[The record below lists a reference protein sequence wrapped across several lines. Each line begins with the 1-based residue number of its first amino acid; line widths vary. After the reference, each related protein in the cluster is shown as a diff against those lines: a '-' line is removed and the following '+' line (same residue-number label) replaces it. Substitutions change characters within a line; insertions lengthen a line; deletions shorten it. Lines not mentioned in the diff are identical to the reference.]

1 MKRSSLL
8 AAGAA
13 LAAGASAA
21 LLGADYAIYR
31 TWFHRTAQP
40 EVLTTDEWERTVPYG
55 AQMHADAA
63 ALAAAPYEP
72 VQITADDGVPLAA
85 RCYHHADGAPVAI
98 IFHGYKGFARRD
110 GMGGYTLCKK
120 LGYNVLLPDQR
131 AHGAS
136 GGQSITLGVKER
148 YDCRAWAYWAYQHF
162 GPDTPLFLM
171 GVSMGAATVLL
182 AAGLD
187 LPPTVRGIMADCGYT
202 SPREVIHQYLPRY
215 LPGLPVG
222 PVYAVGRLG
231 TRLFGHFDPEDA
243 DCRAAGAGRRRRR
256 LCGGPRAVG
265 AQSAGAR
272 RPARGARGRGRSRAA
287 AQARGAGAADGAVPR
302 LLPAVCRQLPG
313 RAVPAHRR
321 ARHAHAVGVLQPQ
334 DRHAGVQPAAVPG
347 AAARAG
353 IRGGA

>member
-21 LLGADYAIYR
+21 LLGAGYAIYR

-110 GMGGYTLCKK
+110 GMGGYTLCKR

-131 AHGAS
+131 SHGAS
-136 GGQSITLGVKER
+136 GGHTITMGVKER
-148 YDCRAWAYWAYQHF
+148 YDCRAWAYWAYKHF
-162 GPDTPLFLM
+162 GPETPLFLM
-171 GVSMGAATVLL
+171 GVSMGASTVLM
-182 AAGLD
+182 ASGLD
-187 LPPTVRGIMADCGYT
+187 LPDTVRGIIADCGYT
-202 SPREVIHQYLPRY
+202 SPHDICRKVLAQTNSHLPI
-215 LPGLPVG
+215 G
-222 PVYAVGRLG
+222 PIYTVGRLG
-231 TRLFGHFDPEDA
+231 TLVFGRFDPEDA
-243 DCRAAGAGRRRRR
+243 DCRQAVAKTNIPILFIHGEADDFVPCDMSRENYEACAGRKKLVTIPGAG
-256 LCGGPRAVG
+256 
-265 AQSAGAR
+265 
-272 RPARGARGRGRSRAA
+272 
-287 AQARGAGAADGAVPR
+287 
-302 LLPAVCRQLPG
+302 
-313 RAVPAHRR
+313 
-321 ARHAHAVGVLQPQ
+321 HAVAYYVDIPAYEKAVTDFLADCLQDSPEVAQ
-334 DRHAGVQPAAVPG
+334 TNQQ
-347 AAARAG
+347 
-353 IRGGA
+353 

>member
-21 LLGADYAIYR
+21 LLGAGYAIYR

-85 RCYHHADGAPVAI
+85 RCYHHAD
-98 IFHGYKGFARRD
+98 
-110 GMGGYTLCKK
+110 
-120 LGYNVLLPDQR
+120 
-131 AHGAS
+131 GAS

-222 PVYAVGRLG
+222 PVGPVYAVGRLG

-243 DCRAAGAGRRRRR
+243 DCRAALAKATVPVLLIHGEADSFVPCAMSRENFDACAAPKRLVTIPGAGHAVAYYVDIP
-256 LCGGPRAVG
+256 GYERAVTDFM
-265 AQSAGAR
+265 
-272 RPARGARGRGRSRAA
+272 RGCLSKETK
-287 AQARGAGAADGAVPR
+287 QGAAPPFFIFIFSFSKLPLGCT
-302 LLPAVCRQLPG
+302 LPAMR
-313 RAVPAHRR
+313 
-321 ARHAHAVGVLQPQ
+321 
-334 DRHAGVQPAAVPG
+334 VQ
-347 AAARAG
+347 
-353 IRGGA
+353 

>member
-13 LAAGASAA
+13 VSAGASAA
-21 LLGADYAIYR
+21 LLGAAYAVYR
-31 TWFHRTAQP
+31 TWFRRADQP

-85 RCYHHADGAPVAI
+85 RYYHHADGAPVAI

-202 SPREVIHQYLPRY
+202 SPREVIRQYLPRY
-215 LPGLPVG
+215 LPGLPAG

-243 DCRAAGAGRRRRR
+243 DCRAALANATVPVLLIHGEADSFVPCAMSRENFDACAAPKRLVTIPGAGHAVAYYVDIP
-256 LCGGPRAVG
+256 GYERAVTDFMRDCL
-265 AQSAGAR
+265 AKEAK
-272 RPARGARGRGRSRAA
+272 
-287 AQARGAGAADGAVPR
+287 
-302 LLPAVCRQLPG
+302 
-313 RAVPAHRR
+313 
-321 ARHAHAVGVLQPQ
+321 
-334 DRHAGVQPAAVPG
+334 
-347 AAARAG
+347 
-353 IRGGA
+353 

>member
-1 MKRSSLL
+1 MKKSHLI

-13 LAAGASAA
+13 ASAA
-21 LLGADYAIYR
+21 AAASVLGAAYGIYR
-31 TWFHRTAQP
+31 LWFYHAAQP
-40 EVLTTDEWERTVPYG
+40 EDISSEELSKTLPHGE
-55 AQMHADAA
+55 QLKKDAE
-63 ALAAAPYEP
+63 ALAAAPYESIH
-72 VQITADDGVPLAA
+72 ITADDGTLLAA
-85 RCYHHADGAPVAI
+85 RYYHHADGAPVAI

-202 SPREVIHQYLPRY
+202 SPREVIRQYLPRY
-215 LPGLPVG
+215 LPGLPAG

-243 DCRAAGAGRRRRR
+243 DCRAALAN
-256 LCGGPRAVG
+256 
-265 AQSAGAR
+265 
-272 RPARGARGRGRSRAA
+272 
-287 AQARGAGAADGAVPR
+287 
-302 LLPAVCRQLPG
+302 
-313 RAVPAHRR
+313 
-321 ARHAHAVGVLQPQ
+321 
-334 DRHAGVQPAAVPG
+334 AAVPVLLIHGEADSFVPCAMSRENFDACAAPKRLVTIPG
-347 AAARAG
+347 AGHAVAYYVDIPGYERAVTDFM
-353 IRGGA
+353 RDCLAKEAK